1 MSRIDLILKD
11 IEDIY
16 VRENFNRLKKFLN
29 DSVFFEGDFDFYEV
43 DIPSASVLFPIPH
56 GLKFIPA
63 DIIFLSITGD
73 HNAFFNYENFDRT
86 NIYVTAPGPCIIRFI
101 AGRLTDL
108 GRSITKNK
116 YPFVAPATAGST
128 GGGGGGGTGSATD
141 APMVL
146 STFST
151 AVVTAPKDLVI
162 LTGTNTVS
170 KITTNAS
177 GTIPNGIF
185 GVGLIKPT
193 SLSISVVTMGKV
205 GGYSG
210 FTPGRAL
217 YISTTGT
224 PTHTAPS
231 TGTVQQIGFANSTT
245 EMFVNL
251 MQPFRRA

>member
-11 IEDIY
+11 IQDIY
-16 VRENFNRLKKFLN
+16 VRENFNRLKKYLN

-43 DIPSASVLFPIPH
+43 DIPKASELFAVAH

-63 DIIFLSITGD
+63 DIIFLNVTGD
-73 HNAFFNYENFDRT
+73 HNVYFNYENFDRD
-86 NIYVTAPGPCIIRFI
+86 NIYITASGPCVVRFL
-101 AGRLTDL
+101 AGRLSDL
-108 GRSITKNK
+108 GKSIAKNK
-116 YPFVAPATAGST
+116 YPFVAPST
-128 GGGGGGGTGSATD
+128 SGGGGGGGGGDSATD

-146 STFST
+146 NTFGT
-151 AVVTAPKDLVI
+151 NLATQPKDLLI
-162 LTGTNTVS
+162 LTGTNTVQ
-170 KITTNAS
+170 KITNNSS

-193 SLSISVVTMGKV
+193 TLTISVVTMGRV
-205 GGYSG
+205 GGYAG
-210 FTPGRAL
+210 FTPGAAL
-217 YISTTGT
+217 YISTAGI

-251 MQPFRRA
+251 MQPFRRS